1 MFIRLILAV
10 VEDVVARGNLLG
22 LLSVVT
28 LLGGCG
34 SNVEESAASGGLGGA
49 AIGAAAGGPIGAAI
63 GLGAG
68 AVAGTGVEVGQE
80 RGAIPPEPGDRPRA
94 AAGANTASAG
104 STEVRHA
111 QLALRE
117 HGLYDGP
124 VDGING
130 PRTRHALLA
139 YQRSQGLPQTARLD
153 GPTRDSL
160 RDEVAALPE
169 ERR

>member
-1 MFIRLILAV
+1 MMRWNF
-10 VEDVVARGNLLG
+10 LG
-22 LLSVVT
+22 VLSALV

-34 SNVEESAASGGLGGA
+34 SNVEQSAASGGLGGA

-80 RGAIPPEPGDRPRA
+80 RGVLPPEPGDRHQT
-94 AAGANTASAG
+94 GTNTASAG
-104 STEVRHA
+104 SADMRHA

-130 PRTRHALLA
+130 PRTRHALSE
-139 YQRSQGLPQTARLD
+139 YQRRQGLPQTARLD
-153 GPTRDSL
+153 GPTRESL
-160 RDEVAALPE
+160 RDEVAAVPE

>member
-1 MFIRLILAV
+1 MTRWSLLAP
-10 VEDVVARGNLLG
+10 
-22 LLSVVT
+22 LSALA

-34 SNVEESAASGGLGGA
+34 SNVEQSAASGGLGGA
-49 AIGAAAGGPIGAAI
+49 AIGAVAGGPIGAAI

-68 AVAGTGVEVGQE
+68 AAAGTGVEVGQE
-80 RGAIPPEPGDRPRA
+80 RGVIPPEPGDQPA
-94 AAGANTASAG
+94 AVASTNAG
-104 STEVRHA
+104 SAEMRQA

-124 VDGING
+124 VDGISG
-130 PRTRHALLA
+130 PRTRHALSE
-139 YQRSQGLPQTARLD
+139 YQRRQGLPQTARLD